1 MSSAKTLHST
11 GVITMACLLIACSKH
26 PVDPESADQPAAQTA
41 TVPTAP
47 PHAVTVCDVVTA
59 AEMSKLLGSPV
70 TAKPQRLSSDCIY
83 ASAADVGPNAELK
96 IERGD
101 GEAAM
106 QGATFANQFEP
117 GLANPLTGLGD
128 QAISAGPMIMIRRGD
143 DLISIMVS
151 GVEDSLAAVKRIYSA
166 VDAKM
171 QR

>member
-1 MSSAKTLHST
+1 MTASESFRMT
-11 GVITMACLLIACSKH
+11 GMILTGSLLLACTKQ
-26 PVDPESADQPAAQTA
+26 PVPRDTAGQPAAATA
-41 TVPTAP
+41 VAEAALRPVA
-47 PHAVTVCDVVTA
+47 TVCDVMTA

-70 TAKPQRLSSDCIY
+70 TAKPQRLSSDCVY
-83 ASAADVGPNAELK
+83 ASVADVGPNAELK

-151 GVEDSLAAVKRIYSA
+151 GVEDSLAAVKRIYAA

-171 QR
+171 KR

>member
-1 MSSAKTLHST
+1 
-11 GVITMACLLIACSKH
+11 V
-26 PVDPESADQPAAQTA
+26 SADPPAAQTA
-41 TVPTAP
+41 VAQAARPA
-47 PHAVTVCDVVTA
+47 ATVCDVVTA

-70 TAKPQRLSSDCIY
+70 IAKPQRLSSDCIY
-83 ASAADVGPNAELK
+83 ASVADVGPNAELK

-106 QGATFANQFEP
+106 QGATFANQFES

-151 GVEDSLAAVKRIYSA
+151 GVEDSLAAVRRIYAA

-171 QR
+171 KP